1 MKVYTPFWIVPHFF
15 LFPPLLPLHS
25 LLPVPLLFD
34 TVVIFDSD
42 WNPHQ
47 VGEQEG
53 QLCHVINYY
62 FIIGY
67 YIITSYV
74 LNNEV
79 VATCVANTV

>member
-1 MKVYTPFWIVPHFF
+1 MKVYVPFRIVPHFF

-25 LLPVPLLFD
+25 LLPVTLLFD
-34 TVVIFDSD
+34 TVVIFVVIFDSD

-62 FIIGY
+62 F
-67 YIITSYV
+67 
-74 LNNEV
+74 NNWLLHHEQI
-79 VATCVANTV
+79 CVWLILHI